1 MHSEAGPSSATK
13 KFQACASG
21 EEVGSGKLQTSR
33 SEKEATLVNC
43 LQKGPFCSL
52 RPENN
57 TVKKQ
62 LHLRGRKVP
71 FLPPAPPP
79 TATARTE
86 GRKRLILLR
95 QAAWEIDCNC
105 ASKDRTWSAFPSSLL
120 PATAIPLLPGT
131 FHAASLAQQQ
141 LFQEARMHIV
151 SARWCACPAKFNESL
166 LANVLPRNGLKIFQR
181 QLESFSSA
189 TGTQLGQNGGW
200 RGPKCNH
207 HNDLNYNC

>member
-1 MHSEAGPSSATK
+1 M
-13 KFQACASG
+13 
-21 EEVGSGKLQTSR
+21 
-33 SEKEATLVNC
+33 
-43 LQKGPFCSL
+43 
-52 RPENN
+52 
-57 TVKKQ
+57 
-62 LHLRGRKVP
+62 RGRKVP

-166 LANVLPRNGLKIFQR
+166 LANVLPRNGMKIFQR

-189 TGTQLGQNGGW
+189 AGTQLGQNGGW